1 VLAKALKC
9 ISCHS
14 EFPLDA
20 LYLCPNCGG
29 ILNVIYDLEP
39 LKVKE
44 HLEPEWFLPVESEN
58 LVNLGQGNTPLVE
71 SERTAGSLGLR
82 KLRLKCEFA
91 NPTGSFKDRPVSVG
105 VSKAVEFGCERVIV
119 ASTGNGAAAVSAYA
133 AKAGLEA
140 FILVPEN
147 TSAEKVKQAA
157 FYGGHVI
164 KVAANSYSEC
174 FNLAK
179 TVGEQF
185 GVFNLTTTFINPYTV
200 EGNKLI
206 AHELLEQSGGV
217 PDYIYVPIGAG
228 PLLVGIYKGFVELHR
243 LGRIEKMPRMVG
255 VQAEGCSPIARAF
268 LAGGDEVLP
277 ESTPHTVAGGICDG
291 LVGYAQDGTY
301 TLATIKESGGFSLYC
316 DDRQILQAQ
325 MWLAEREGIFVEPAS
340 AAALAGVA
348 RSLEEGWVAEDSDIV
363 AVLTG
368 HGLKDMGA
376 IGRSEGIVRIPNS
389 TQALV
394 DLLERR

>member
-1 VLAKALKC
+1 M
-9 ISCHS
+9 
-14 EFPLDA
+14 
-20 LYLCPNCGG
+20 
-29 ILNVIYDLEP
+29 
-39 LKVKE
+39 
-44 HLEPEWFLPVESEN
+44 
-58 LVNLGQGNTPLVE
+58 
-71 SERTAGSLGLR
+71 
-82 KLRLKCEFA
+82 
-91 NPTGSFKDRPVSVG
+91 
-105 VSKAVEFGCERVIV
+105 
-119 ASTGNGAAAVSAYA
+119 
-133 AKAGLEA
+133 
-140 FILVPEN
+140 
-147 TSAEKVKQAA
+147 
-157 FYGGHVI
+157 
-164 KVAANSYSEC
+164 
-174 FNLAK
+174 
-179 TVGEQF
+179 
-185 GVFNLTTTFINPYTV
+185 
-200 EGNKLI
+200 
-206 AHELLEQSGGV
+206 
-217 PDYIYVPIGAG
+217 
-228 PLLVGIYKGFVELHR
+228 VGIYKGFVELHR